1 MSRYDELS
9 LKYAN
14 FCAISEQTEKVASD
28 LSNAVTSALSAPA
41 GAVFSAPVAWAD
53 NKWLLASKETAIFRR
68 HEDGRFYFAICIRFT
83 ADNGQHEPQ
92 ILALLLSMRV
102 GSADTEVRLED
113 TKPKFSAHL
122 ADPGARN
129 DLVGEII
136 GVIEDTLDLD
146 PNNEPPRLN
155 IGLVEA

>member
-14 FCAISEQTEKVASD
+14 FRSLSEQAEKLASD
-28 LSNAVTSALSAPA
+28 LSNAVASSLGAPT
-41 GAVFSAPVAWAD
+41 GAVFAAPVAWAD
-53 NKWLLASKETAIFRR
+53 NRWRLASKGTAISRW
-68 HEDGRFYFAICIRFT
+68 HEDGRFYFAICVRLA
-83 ADNGQHEPQ
+83 ADHGQHEPQ
-92 ILALLLSMRV
+92 IFASLLSARV

-122 ADPGARN
+122 ADPGARE
-129 DLVGEII
+129 DLAGEII

-146 PNNEPPRLN
+146 LSNEPPRLS
-155 IGLVEA
+155 IGIVEA